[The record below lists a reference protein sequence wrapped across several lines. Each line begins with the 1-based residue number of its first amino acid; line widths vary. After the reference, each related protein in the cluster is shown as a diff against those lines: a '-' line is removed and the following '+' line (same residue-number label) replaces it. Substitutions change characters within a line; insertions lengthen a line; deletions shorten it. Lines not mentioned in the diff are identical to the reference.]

1 MCYDIKA
8 SLESQLRRAEFQSD
22 EKMIAELKEKLRPF
36 VEENTYHASGY
47 AHPYSLIYPNS
58 APNVPTLAIWGLVP
72 EWIKDSEQQ
81 IKFWNNTLNARGETI
96 FEKPSFK
103 SSALD
108 KRCIIILD
116 GFYEHHHLKGKTYP
130 HLIQHKSGEPLA
142 VAGLWSEWLNKDTG
156 ELINSFTI
164 VTTKANKLLA
174 QIHNNPKLKEPRMP
188 VILRG
193 DEIEQWLAPINEI
206 GKKEIQSLVKP
217 YPDELLTAY
226 TVRRLRG
233 KESVGNV
240 PEATEEFNYPELTQ
254 SELF

>member
-8 SLESQLRRAEFQSD
+8 SLESQLRRAEFLSD
-22 EKMIAELKEKLRPF
+22 EKMIEELREKLRPF
-36 VEENTYHASGY
+36 IEDNTYHASGY
-47 AHPYSLIYPNS
+47 AHPYSLIYPNRS
-58 APNVPTLAIWGLVP
+58 PKNPELAIWGLIP
-72 EWIKDSEQQ
+72 EWIKDSQQQ

-96 FEKPSFK
+96 FVKPSFK
-103 SSALD
+103 SSALH

-130 HLIQHKSGEPLA
+130 HLIQHKSGEPFA

-174 QIHNNPKLKEPRMP
+174 QIHNNPKLKESRMP
-188 VILRG
+188 VILQG
-193 DEIEQWLAPINEI
+193 DEIEQWLEPINNDAD
-206 GKKEIQSLVKP
+206 KKKIESLIKP
-217 YPDELLTAY
+217 FKEDLEAY

-233 KESVGNV
+233 KESLGNV
-240 PEATEEFNYPELTQ
+240 PEAANKFDYPELSQET
-254 SELF
+254 LF